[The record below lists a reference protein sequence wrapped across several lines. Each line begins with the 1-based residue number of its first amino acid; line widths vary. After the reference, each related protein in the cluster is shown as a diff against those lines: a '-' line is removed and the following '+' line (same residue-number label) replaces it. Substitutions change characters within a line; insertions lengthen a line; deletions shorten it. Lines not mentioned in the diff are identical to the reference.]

1 MNQTSIEEIHRRK
14 DGKVSDK
21 WASYLPFYDEL
32 FSVYRNQPIDLLEI
46 GVQNGGSLETW
57 STYFIG
63 ARALIGCDINPLC
76 GELKYSDSRVSVVVG
91 DANQQETLNRIR
103 SICERFDIVID
114 DGSHHSNDILNS
126 FLIYFQLLKPGGL
139 YVIEDTHT
147 LYMTNF
153 GGGILNEFSA
163 YSFFKKM
170 VDIVNLQFWEKDI
183 NPKVYFR
190 TFFPPEGIPDFISEG
205 WVESVEFRNSL
216 IVVRKS
222 LIATNDKLG
231 KRIVSGREASVN
243 PAPLGF
249 KD

>member
-1 MNQTSIEEIHRRK
+1 MNLTSIEEIHRGK

-32 FSVYRNQPIDLLEI
+32 FSVFREQPIDLLEI

-57 STYFIG
+57 STYFRR
-63 ARALIGCDINPLC
+63 ARTLIGCDINPLC
-76 GELKYSDSRVSVVVG
+76 GALKYSDSRVSVVVG

-114 DGSHHSNDILNS
+114 DGSHQSNDILNS
-126 FLIYFQLLKPGGL
+126 FLVYFQLLKPGGV

-147 LYMTNF
+147 LYMTDF

-163 YSFFKKM
+163 YSFFKKL
-170 VDIVNLQFWEKDI
+170 VDVVNLQFWEKDI
-183 NPKVYFR
+183 NPNVYFR
-190 TFFPPEGIPDFISEG
+190 TFFPLEGMPDFISGG

-222 LIATNDKLG
+222 LIASNDKLG
-231 KRIVSGREASVN
+231 KRIVSGNEAFVN
-243 PAPLGF
+243 PTPLSLR
-249 KD
+249 D